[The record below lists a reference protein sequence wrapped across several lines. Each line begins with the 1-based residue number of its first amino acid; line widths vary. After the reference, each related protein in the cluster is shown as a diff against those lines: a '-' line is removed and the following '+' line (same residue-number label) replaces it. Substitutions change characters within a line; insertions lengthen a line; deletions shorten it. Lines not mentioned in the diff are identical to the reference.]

1 VSGVATAIVGSAI
14 IGSQGAK
21 KGAEAQAQSSE
32 AAIKEQRRQFDI
44 QNKQMQPW
52 LQSGQGALGR
62 MDQLL
67 AGNMSGFQTDPGYQ
81 FALQEG
87 MKGIDRRA
95 AAGGKY
101 ASGGTLKDLMR
112 YGQGMANQQYGDY
125 WNRLAGMSG
134 VGQTTGSQL
143 GQLGAQTAGNIGNNM
158 MAAGNARASGYQGMA
173 NAGQSALN
181 NALFYSMMP
190 KPGTPGA
197 AGGT

>member
-1 VSGVATAIVGSAI
+1 
-14 IGSQGAK
+14 
-21 KGAEAQAQSSE
+21 
-32 AAIKEQRRQFDI
+32 
-44 QNKQMQPW
+44 
-52 LQSGQGALGR
+52 
-62 MDQLL
+62 
-67 AGNMSGFQTDPGYQ
+67 MSGFKTDPGYQ

-158 MAAGNARASGYQGMA
+158 MAAGNARASGYQGQNDAM
-173 NAGQSALN
+173 QSVLN
-181 NALFYSMMP
+181 NALLYKMMP
-190 KPGTPGA
+190 TPGA
-197 AGGT
+197 AGGM